1 MRKQRKP
8 QRIISDAY
16 QDAIRPSVISAEH
29 WKMWL
34 DYNGGMTN
42 TEIAMIN
49 KTTVHDVVGII
60 GDIVERL
67 KISRKDDFNDD
78 FESVERAQA
87 FRNRIRHNVELAV
100 LSGESVVTIMSEV

>member
-1 MRKQRKP
+1 
-8 QRIISDAY
+8 
-16 QDAIRPSVISAEH
+16 
-29 WKMWL
+29 
-34 DYNGGMTN
+34 
-42 TEIAMIN
+42 
-49 KTTVHDVVGII
+49 VGII

-100 LSGESVVTIMSEV
+100 LSGEVW